1 MAQSN
6 SAFTRAASLAQLV
19 LALGTTI
26 VTEGRHHAPG
36 EGKGRG
42 EFYAVAICRWEK
54 PRMDVRMGRQ
64 TALPRVSITEWLRST
79 DPSRYC
85 IYRQLVAVAIYSF

>member
-42 EFYAVAICRWEK
+42 EFYAVAICRREK
-54 PRMDVRMGRQ
+54 PGMDVRMGRDVLSPDCAA
-64 TALPRVSITEWLRST
+64 TRL
-79 DPSRYC
+79 
-85 IYRQLVAVAIYSF
+85 YSL